1 MKAQD
6 LAVYIINRAIEFGNP
21 VSNLKLQ
28 KILYFVNL
36 LYLKKNKRFLISDI
50 RENPFEAWQFGPVIE
65 NVYYKFSHYGGL
77 SINLLQP
84 EPQYSMD
91 ENNKKTLDENIYKLI
106 HIEPWTLVEWSHIK
120 DGAWDKTYNGGLG
133 NHQIIDEELIKQD
146 AGL

>member
-65 NVYYKFSHYGGL
+65 NIYYKFSNYGGL

-84 EPQYSMD
+84 EPQLLMD
-91 ENNKKTLDENIYKLI
+91 KNNKNTLDENIFKLI
-106 HIEPWTLVEWSHIK
+106 SISPWTLVEWSHIK
-120 DGAWDKTYNGGLG
+120 DGAWDKTYNKGLG